1 MTNAPENPAWKT
13 SLNNTV
19 SKLLAALE
27 DASQLTVETRIFK
40 VGAGDGGGQAPAGA
54 GPGKLVARTVIKA
67 DGDTSN
73 GLPVIDEEKG
83 EVHENLLNLHNQSV
97 DRALKY
103 RAELVNSTVDIARN
117 LIAMLKES

>member
-27 DASQLTVETRIFK
+27 DASQLTVETRIIK
-40 VGAGDGGGQAPAGA
+40 LSAPDASGQAPAA
-54 GPGKLVARTVIKA
+54 GLGKLVARTVIKA